1 MRKEYDF
8 SKAQRAKDVPHLAKL
23 QAEAKGKTRI
33 TIMLDNLVL
42 EAFREQAESQGVG
55 YQTLI
60 NTALRNCLTRQPIT
74 EETLRRVVREE
85 MGAYTKRLF

>member
-1 MRKEYDF
+1 MRKEYDL
-8 SKAQRAKDVPHLAKL
+8 SKARRAKDVPHLAKL

-42 EAFREQAESQGVG
+42 EAFRQQAVSQGVG

-60 NTALRNCLTRQPIT
+60 NTALRDGLTRQPLT
-74 EETLRRVVREE
+74 EEILRRVVREE
-85 MGAYTKRLF
+85 IGTYQR

>member
-8 SKAQRAKDVPHLAKL
+8 SKARRAKDVPHLAKL

-33 TIMLDNLVL
+33 TIMLDNFVI
-42 EAFREQAESQGVG
+42 EAFRQLAEQEDIG

-60 NTALRNCLTRQPIT
+60 NRRLRESLETSPLD
-74 EETLRRVVREE
+74 EETLRRVVLEE
-85 MGAYTKRLF
+85 LGVYKP

>member
-42 EAFREQAESQGVG
+42 DAFRQQAEAEGLG

-60 NTALRNCLTRQPIT
+60 NTALRNCLTQQPLT
-74 EETLRRVVREE
+74 EETFRRVVREE
-85 MGAYTKRLF
+85 MGAYKR

>member
-1 MRKEYDF
+1 MRKEYDL
-8 SKAQRAKDVPHLAKL
+8 SNARRAKDVPHLAKL
-23 QAEAKGKTRI
+23 QAEARGKTRI

-42 EAFREQAESQGVG
+42 DAFRQQAEAQGVG

-60 NTALRNCLTRQPIT
+60 NTALRNCLTQQPLT

-85 MGAYTKRLF
+85 IGAYQR

>member
-8 SKAQRAKDVPHLAKL
+8 SKARRAKDVPHLAKL
-23 QAEAKGKTRI
+23 QSEGKTRI

-42 EAFREQAESQGVG
+42 DAFRQQAESQGVG

-60 NTALRNCLTRQPIT
+60 NTALRNCLTQQPIT

-85 MGAYTKRLF
+85 IGAYKR

>member
-1 MRKEYDF
+1 MRKDYDL
-8 SKAQRAKDVPHLAKL
+8 SKGRRAKDVPHLAKL

-42 EAFREQAESQGVG
+42 EAFREQAEAQGVG

-60 NTALRNCLTRQPIT
+60 NTALRNCLNQQPIT

-85 MGAYTKRLF
+85 MGSYKL

>member
-1 MRKEYDF
+1 MRREYDF
-8 SKAQRAKDVPHLAKL
+8 SKARRAKDVPHLAKL

-42 EAFREQAESQGVG
+42 EAFRQKAEALGVG

-60 NTALRNCLTRQPIT
+60 NTALRNGLNQPPLT

-85 MGAYTKRLF
+85 IGAYKR

>member
-8 SKAQRAKDVPHLAKL
+8 SRAKRAKDVPHLARL

-33 TIMLDNLVL
+33 TIMLDNFVI
-42 EAFREQAESQGVG
+42 EAFRELAEAEGIG

-60 NTALRNCLTRQPIT
+60 NRTLRQALTDEHIT
-74 EETLRRVVREE
+74 EESLRRVIREE
-85 MGAYTKRLF
+85 MARHK